1 MSNDNSFSPI
11 GTFNLPEKAVDYI
24 EKQCIK
30 VPWFFFKDCAYG
42 NEAEKKGLPMNPYFS
57 HTFLDVNG
65 TASTTFSSMPWNE
78 IGSFIGIANNIMLR
92 AHVTLQYPRP
102 ESYGI
107 PHNAHVDNDKPHL
120 VGLYYVNDSDG
131 DTFFFNNDADEIVHR
146 EPAERG
152 KIILFDGKWKHSS
165 SSPSKNIRMT
175 LNINYEPTSRTS
187 NSKSM

>member
-11 GTFNLPEKAVDYI
+11 GIFNLPDGAVDYI
-24 EKQCIK
+24 EKQCTL

-42 NEAEKKGLPMNPYFS
+42 NEAAERGLPMNPYFS

-65 TASTTFSSMPWNE
+65 KVSPTFHQMPWNE
-78 IGSFIGIANNIMLR
+78 IGSFVGIANNIMKR

-102 ESYGI
+102 EVYGT

-131 DTFFFNNDADEIVHR
+131 DTFFFNDAADEIVHR
-146 EPAERG
+146 ESAERG

-187 NSKSM
+187 DTKSV